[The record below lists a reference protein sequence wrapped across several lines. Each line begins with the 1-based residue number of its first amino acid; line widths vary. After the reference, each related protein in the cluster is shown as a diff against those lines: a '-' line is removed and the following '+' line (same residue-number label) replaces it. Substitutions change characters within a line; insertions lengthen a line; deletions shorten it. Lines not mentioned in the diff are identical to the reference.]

1 MQRAPLPHISPSEPS
16 LLKRRIRKSAR
27 SDGSTTS
34 SPSAPT
40 ERPRRQSSRA
50 KRASSSEPNASVL
63 LSIIMKSLP
72 FPFIFV
78 QLSIAGRASFRSLN
92 KGILA

>member
-16 LLKRRIRKSAR
+16 LLKRRMRKSAHT
-27 SDGSTTS
+27 DGSTTS

-50 KRASSSEPNASVL
+50 NRARSSVPNASAL

-78 QLSIAGRASFRSLN
+78 HLSIEVQASLRFLT